1 MNFMSIDRKL
11 TMWRRVDSKII
22 DNADRSLLTNIH
34 LILR

>member
-1 MNFMSIDRKL
+1 MNFMSIDCKL

-22 DNADRSLLTNIH
+22 DNTDRSLLTNIH